1 MLSCNDVRN
10 LFESG
15 GISVAQWSRQN
26 GFQSAL
32 VYRVLRGEAKC
43 KRGETHNIAVALG
56 IKVKIC
62 PEDQKL
68 ITGLNSKP

>member
-1 MLSCNDVRN
+1 MLTCNEVRN

-15 GISVAQWSRQN
+15 GISVAQWSRDR
-26 GFQSAL
+26 GFPSPL

-43 KRGETHNIAVALG
+43 KRGLTHSIAVALG
-56 IKVKIC
+56 IKEKIC

-68 ITGLNSKP
+68 INGLNSNQ